1 MKAIKEEMG
10 DCLFTILIDESHDI
24 SIKEQMELV
33 VRFVNTKGE
42 VIERFL
48 GIKHVKD
55 TTLEALKRTLVEAL
69 SDHGLCVA
77 KL

>member
-24 SIKEQMELV
+24 SIKEQMALV